1 MGGARSVHRRVI
13 AALGAVF
20 VALIALMALAHPAA
34 AEGEKIG
41 GKLENRVDGTK
52 TPVEGVVIVVTGE
65 GFEGSA
71 TSGPDGKWEVPV
83 PAQGLYDV
91 TIDVTT
97 LPEGVALTEADKT
110 TISGVP
116 VKPPL
121 FGGLKTVTFPLGV
134 STAKTTTVWEQAAQ
148 LTVSGIQ
155 FGLMIALGA
164 LGLSIIYGTTG
175 LTNFAHGEILTFGA
189 LATWTLNAGVGLPFV
204 LAAILGV
211 ILSGLFGWLNNA
223 ALWKPLRKRG
233 TGLIA
238 MMIVSI
244 GLALFLRNIYLFFYG
259 GDKKAYAEY
268 AGLAGLELG
277 PVSVTPTDIASMIV
291 AVIAIAATV
300 LVIQKTRMG
309 KATRAVADNPSLA
322 SGAGINVERVITF
335 VWITGAALAGLGGIL
350 LGFTQQVSFQM
361 GFQILLLIFAAVTL
375 GGLGTIWGA
384 IVGSLIVGLF
394 LQLTTLVI
402 PTELKSV
409 GALLVL
415 IVILLVRPY
424 GLLGRRE
431 RVG

>member
-1 MGGARSVHRRVI
+1 MHRRIV
-13 AALGAVF
+13 AALGALF
-20 VALIALMALAHPAA
+20 FALLALVALAGPASA
-34 AEGEKIG
+34 DGEQISG
-41 GKLENRVDGTK
+41 RLENRVEGTK
-52 TPVEGVVIVVTGE
+52 TPIAGVTITVTGN
-65 GFEGSA
+65 GFEESV
-71 TSGPDGKWEVPV
+71 TSGDDGTFVVPV
-83 PAQGLYDV
+83 PGQGEYSV

-97 LPEGVALTEADKT
+97 LPEGVGLTDPEKVT
-110 TISGVP
+110 VVTN
-116 VKPPL
+116 VKPPNINRI
-121 FGGLKTVTFPLGV
+121 VIFPLGQ
-134 STAKTTTVWEQAAQ
+134 STAQTTTIWEQAAQ

-155 FGLMIALGA
+155 FGLLIALGA

-175 LTNFAHGEILTFGA
+175 LTNFAHGEIVTFGA
-189 LATWTLNAGVGLPFV
+189 LATWTLNAGMGLPFI

-211 ILSGLFGWLNNA
+211 ILSGVFGWLNNA

-259 GDKKAYAEY
+259 GDKQAYAEY
-268 AGLAGLELG
+268 AGLAGIEFG
-277 PVSVTPTDIASMIV
+277 PVSITPTDLVSMAV
-291 AVIAIAATV
+291 ALVAIAVTV

-335 VWITGAALAGLGGIL
+335 VWVMGAALAGLGGIL